1 MKRFFSLIFILTVL
15 GIALPQ
21 VSWALLSNDPRVY
34 QFGYEQ
40 AGVYRAWDFAV
51 GSPEVVV
58 AVIDN
63 GFDTFHPDLVGNVW
77 KNVKENPGNQ
87 VDDDENGYIDDVWG
101 WNFLDD
107 NNNPQ
112 PNVSNLGAAEKKD
125 ELYNH
130 GTFVA
135 GIIGAVGNNGR
146 DGAGVAWNVK
156 LMNLKVLGNDG
167 FGNFLPVADA
177 IRYAV
182 DNGADVINISMA
194 GDRASQVDE
203 AIDYAYANG
212 VVVVAAMGNYNG
224 NASVQPRYPACSD
237 ANEIEPHVLG
247 VSAVGQDRR
256 LAYFSNTGTK
266 CVDITAPGVSIN
278 SLIRFA
284 PESALNETYKDN
296 WQGTSFAAPFVSGAA
311 ALVKSAKPEWSA
323 KEIYQA
329 ILTTTHHTPSQDE
342 EAYAN
347 LYGKGLLQ
355 VHRAVAYAQGRELPL
370 TMFQTSTDVNIPITI
385 PVTPTTTV
393 PVTKPVLDTTPVK
406 PVHVKTF
413 VAVGAVGQMRDAY
426 NDSFELGGQYE
437 RPEAKNIESAA
448 AHGTGADQIIA
459 TVKVGAKNVRVVS
472 IYNNKWQLQKTW
484 NSTLSVPVQV
494 AIGKDKTGNITV
506 ALAPTVPHKTT
517 FIVYNDSG
525 VVFEEVSNQYTA
537 HKGASIAMVGGKVYV
552 VYDLENKVVVNI
564 FEEVVPGE
572 LPSMTFEVSDLGKHP
587 SIAVNKETGDVV
599 LGASPGMSD
608 VVSIYNG
615 EGELLRSFSPFGD
628 GRKNGVSVIVVDADA
643 NGTQDLLTYSA
654 NTAGPIRAWTARAKN
669 AGEWSAPFT
678 GSFFLLPR

>member
-1 MKRFFSLIFILTVL
+1 MKRFLSLIFILLVL
-15 GIALPQ
+15 GVFMPQ
-21 VSWALLSNDPRVY
+21 VSWALLSNDPRAY
-34 QFGYEQ
+34 QYGYEQ

-77 KNVKENPGNQ
+77 KNEKENPNNNI
-87 VDDDENGYIDDVWG
+87 DDDHNGYIDDVWG
-101 WNFLDD
+101 WNFLDN

-112 PNVSNLGAAEKKD
+112 PNVSRLGAAEKRD

-135 GIIGAVGNNGR
+135 GIIGAVGNNNR

-194 GDRASQVDE
+194 GDPAAQVDD
-203 AIDYAYANG
+203 AVDYAYSKGIA
-212 VVVVAAMGNYNG
+212 VVAAMGNYNG
-224 NASVQPRYPACSD
+224 NASTQPRYPACSD
-237 ANEIEPHVLG
+237 AGSVEPHVLG

-278 SLIRFA
+278 SLVRFA
-284 PESALNETYKDN
+284 PESGLYETYKN
-296 WQGTSFAAPFVSGAA
+296 GWQGTSFAAPFVAGTA
-311 ALVKSAKPEWSA
+311 ALVKSARPEWGA

-329 ILTTTHHTPSQDE
+329 ILSTTHHTPSDDE

-355 VHRAVAYAQGRELPL
+355 VHRAVAYAQGRPLPL
-370 TMFQTSTDVNIPITI
+370 TMFQTSTDANVPVVPVAPPI
-385 PVTPTTTV
+385 TPTTTI
-393 PVTKPVLDTTPVK
+393 TPPIVK
-406 PVHVKTF
+406 PSHAKTF
-413 VAVGAVGQMRDAY
+413 VAIGAIGQMRDAY

-437 RPEAKNIESAA
+437 RPEAKNTESVAA
-448 AHGTGADQIIA
+448 YGTGSNQVIV
-459 TVKVGAKNVRVVS
+459 TVRVGAKNVRVVS
-472 IYNNKWQLQKTW
+472 IYNNKWQLQQTW
-484 NSTLSVPVQV
+484 NSNFTVPVQV
-494 AIGKDKTGNITV
+494 AMGSSMGKIIIALVPTQSNTV
-506 ALAPTVPHKTT
+506 
-517 FIVYNDSG
+517 VYRLYDEQGTQLQEKIQSI
-525 VVFEEVSNQYTA
+525 A
-537 HKGASIAMVGGKVYV
+537 HKGVHVALV
-552 VYDLENKVVVNI
+552 
-564 FEEVVPGE
+564 
-572 LPSMTFEVSDLGKHP
+572 
-587 SIAVNKETGDVV
+587 
-599 LGASPGMSD
+599 GASPHVVLTTGNQTVFRYYGEDGTIVKEFPISGLGTNPYLAIGD
-608 VVSIYNG
+608 VNNDNAIDYVVGSGPGHNDQVRIYSKDG
-615 EGELLRSFSPFGD
+615 TEQRSFSPFGD

-654 NTAGPIRAWTARAKN
+654 NTSGPIRAWTARAKN
-669 AGEWSAPFT
+669 AGEWAAPFT